1 MEINLKE
8 KLRSLRYQKGIT
20 QEVLADHLGIT
31 PQSVGKWERGE
42 GFPDITLLP
51 KIAFYFDITVDEL
64 LCVDQVRVENAI
76 CEYENK
82 SKICLRNGET
92 EKNLEIWE
100 QAYAE
105 FPNDCRVISG
115 LMYAINGNM
124 EYPCPMDK
132 AERIIALGEAL
143 LEKSTESMQRENAI
157 QCLCYTYNGID
168 KEKALYYADMGG
180 SLHTTREELRSMIL
194 GGEEGAKAC
203 QSYIMSLV
211 HTAALTA
218 NNMVSKKQF
227 SHKKT
232 IEAYRF
238 AVDILKRLYSDGNV
252 GFYAYDISYYYSN
265 IAFQYAEMN
274 DVENTLSALE
284 ESCKY
289 AVVDA
294 GLNDMDYTAP
304 MVNRLTYKKSQT
316 YKNYKGNTCN
326 LRMKDLDDKRFD
338 FVRNE
343 NAFKIM
349 IADLEK
355 YAE

>member
-1 MEINLKE
+1 MRNFRTIAVSYQGLCMRSTAIWNILVRWIRQSVS
-8 KLRSLRYQKGIT
+8 LRSGRLF
-20 QEVLADHLGIT
+20 
-31 PQSVGKWERGE
+31 W
-42 GFPDITLLP
+42 
-51 KIAFYFDITVDEL
+51 
-64 LCVDQVRVENAI
+64 
-76 CEYENK
+76 K
-82 SKICLRNGET
+82 SQLN
-92 EKNLEIWE
+92 
-100 QAYAE
+100 
-105 FPNDCRVISG
+105 
-115 LMYAINGNM
+115 
-124 EYPCPMDK
+124 
-132 AERIIALGEAL
+132 
-143 LEKSTESMQRENAI
+143 
-157 QCLCYTYNGID
+157 QC

-180 SLHTTREELRSMIL
+180 SLHTTREELRSMVL
-194 GGEEGAKAC
+194 GGEEGVKAC

-227 SHKKT
+227 SHKET
-232 IEAYRF
+232 IEAYHF

-252 GFYAYDISYYYSN
+252 SFYAYDISYYYSN

-274 DVENTLSALE
+274 DVENTLRALE

-338 FVRNE
+338 FVRQE
-343 NAFKIM
+343 NAFTNM
-349 IADLEK
+349 VADLEK